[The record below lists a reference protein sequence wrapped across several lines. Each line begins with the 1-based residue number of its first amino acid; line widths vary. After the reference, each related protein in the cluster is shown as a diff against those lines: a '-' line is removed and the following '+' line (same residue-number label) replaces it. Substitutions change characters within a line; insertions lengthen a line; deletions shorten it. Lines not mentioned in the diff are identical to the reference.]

1 MTNKQ
6 SIIDS
11 ITKIAQKERRNLYND
26 IVDLMD
32 DKRRFQLDDLLEYS
46 TSQWL
51 SKRNPV
57 IVRFLEILT
66 HNDNENYLE
75 GGKLFKCAV
84 AVDAIYGARNLKYVS
99 AINLASSA
107 IKYSI
112 AKSKKIIDI
121 DNHFLSSGS
130 FFKFLKWQED
140 LAGEQESLPKGL
152 LFMVFDNEQ
161 KGQKNYL
168 DRSYNTVT
176 FHTVTSFVVFNF
188 SPTDKY
194 NVLRTLGYIKV

>member
-11 ITKIAQKERRNLYND
+11 ITKIAQKESRNLYND

-57 IVRFLEILT
+57 IVRFLETLT

-99 AINLASSA
+99 AINLTSSA

-130 FFKFLKWQED
+130 FLNSSNGRKIWLANKSHFLK
-140 LAGEQESLPKGL
+140 AY
-152 LFMVFDNEQ
+152 
-161 KGQKNYL
+161 YL
-168 DRSYNTVT
+168 WPLIMNKK
-176 FHTVTSFVVFNF
+176 
-188 SPTDKY
+188 DKKI
-194 NVLRTLGYIKV
+194 T